1 MVKYYYS
8 GQAAEGHISGFIEAK
23 TKNKAKK
30 ELLTKGYLIN
40 ELKYSRKLNKK
51 AFWNFIEALYALI
64 NENTSLS
71 EAILILEAQEN
82 HTMSKI
88 AKQINLSIS
97 EGDDFM
103 KTLEEI
109 FQGLDTS
116 VMSLLRIGYENA
128 GLNESLSK
136 ILLAKTQ
143 KDEIL
148 RETQKAIAYPAF
160 VLLISLFVLVIIF
173 DTVLPEF
180 NAIISSESLGG
191 LTLYILSFAGHG
203 YEMVLYFFWS
213 IIFLLFFYAIVSLSK
228 SGKFFLNK
236 TTHFIPLLG
245 KIMKLK
251 TKLVFLE
258 NISLALDLKS
268 DLKKA
273 LQFSI
278 QSVNNQ
284 YHKLL
289 LTRLEKEILEGTTFE
304 KALKQTGLFNQM
316 ELLRIGLAEKSA
328 KLPNTFKSLSK
339 NNMQNQQKW
348 INLFIQLLGPF
359 AIIVLGLIIFFV
371 AFAVVT
377 PMMSLQQSVG

>member
-1 MVKYYYS
+1 M
-8 GQAAEGHISGFIEAK
+8 Q
-23 TKNKAKK
+23 
-30 ELLTKGYLIN
+30 
-40 ELKYSRKLNKK
+40 
-51 AFWNFIEALYALI
+51 
-64 NENTSLS
+64 
-71 EAILILEAQEN
+71 
-82 HTMSKI
+82 
-88 AKQINLSIS
+88 
-97 EGDDFM
+97 
-103 KTLEEI
+103 
-109 FQGLDTS
+109 
-116 VMSLLRIGYENA
+116 
-128 GLNESLSK
+128 
-136 ILLAKTQ
+136 
-143 KDEIL
+143 
-148 RETQKAIAYPAF
+148 
-160 VLLISLFVLVIIF
+160 
-173 DTVLPEF
+173 
-180 NAIISSESLGG
+180 
-191 LTLYILSFAGHG
+191 
-203 YEMVLYFFWS
+203 
-213 IIFLLFFYAIVSLSK
+213 
-228 SGKFFLNK
+228 
-236 TTHFIPLLG
+236 
-245 KIMKLK
+245 
-251 TKLVFLE
+251 KLVFLE